1 MPRLRRLTPAQVIQ
15 ILEKAGFEFGG
26 QAGGHVKLRRWL
38 ANGQKQTL
46 IVPSHRSLK
55 IGMLRTLV
63 KQAGEYLDDEQIR
76 AFYED

>member
-1 MPRLRRLTPAQVIQ
+1 MIQ
-15 ILEKAGFEFGG
+15 IPEKSGFEFEG
-26 QAGGHVKLRRWL
+26 QAGSHVKLRRWL

-63 KQAGEYLDDEQIR
+63 KQAGAYLEDEQMR